1 MPNIQG
7 APLEEQVKILL
18 EQNLAYSKEIYH
30 ISKKVKSYILWGRV
44 MSSISIVV
52 FIIVPIILGVFYWQP
67 IVNSIMGKFL
77 PASMLQSAGSESLL
91 GGTGLDQQQLIQMI
105 NEQGGPLKA
114 YQQLLDQ
121 NY

>member
-52 FIIVPIILGVFYWQP
+52 FIIVPIILGIFYWQP

-77 PASMLQSAGSESLL
+77 PACSSRQVQRVCWAAPVWTNSS
-91 GGTGLDQQQLIQMI
+91 
-105 NEQGGPLKA
+105 
-114 YQQLLDQ
+114 
-121 NY
+121 